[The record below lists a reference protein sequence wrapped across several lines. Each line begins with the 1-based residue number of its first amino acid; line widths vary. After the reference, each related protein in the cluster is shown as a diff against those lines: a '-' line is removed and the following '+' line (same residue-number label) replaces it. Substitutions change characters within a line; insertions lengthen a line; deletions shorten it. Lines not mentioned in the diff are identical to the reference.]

1 MASLVSESLYERI
14 VSYIKENLVQPGE
27 PLPAE
32 RKLAEIFQA
41 SRNSV
46 REALRLLQSQGIVEV
61 RKGSGCYVRE
71 TTLGKVNRDDC
82 HEWMSYFSQK
92 DNKKNILLEQLEAR
106 RLFVPRLVSLA
117 MTRMNEEHVTSI
129 ESNVIAL
136 SRAVLARDYGQMIQ
150 EDNRF
155 YKNIADCTDN
165 KVITFQVEQLQ
176 FVQSEYTTML
186 LQSISDD
193 EINNIFAGY
202 VRIITAIKKR
212 DLAALE
218 KHVQNTLDELQR
230 VLEAHLKQV
239 SEPEQQE
246 RHEFSS
252 PG

>member
-1 MASLVSESLYERI
+1 MAPLVTESLYDRI
-14 VSYIKENLVQPGE
+14 INYIRDNLVQPGE

-32 RKLAEIFQA
+32 RKLAELFQA

-61 RKGSGCYVRE
+61 RKGSGCYVRQSPFGE
-71 TTLGKVNRDDC
+71 ANSDFCR
-82 HEWMSYFSQK
+82 ERMSYFAQK
-92 DNKKNILLEQLEAR
+92 GNEVKILLEQLEAR
-106 RLFVPRLVSLA
+106 RLFVPRLVNLA
-117 MTRMNEEHVTSI
+117 VTRMDEEHISRI

-136 SRAVLARDYGQMIQ
+136 SRAVLARDYGRMIQ

-165 KVITFQVEQLQ
+165 NVISFQVEQLQ
-176 FVQSEYTTML
+176 FARSEYTTML

-218 KHVQNTLDELQR
+218 EHVQNTLDELQR

-239 SEPEQQE
+239 SEPAQQE
-246 RHEFSS
+246 RHEFS
-252 PG
+252 PAG